1 MEKVCDSVPESYKM
15 ECQDII
21 DTYGTGEIVF
31 WFDKSFLYIFQEILK
46 YADSIL
52 DPKFVCEKVG
62 LCPSETKP
70 KMLVGANKC
79 TFGPSYWCA
88 SMDNAE
94 ECNAKEHCLKN
105 GLLN

>member
-1 MEKVCDSVPESYKM
+1 M

-21 DTYGTGEIVF
+21 DTYGTGEIHILNN
-31 WFDKSFLYIFQEILK
+31 SFLYFFCSEILK

-94 ECNAKEHCLKN
+94 ECNAKEHCLKM

>member
-1 MEKVCDSVPESYKM
+1 MRFSSRIIQNGMSRYHRYLWNRWDSYSK
-15 ECQDII
+15 Q
-21 DTYGTGEIVF
+21 
-31 WFDKSFLYIFQEILK
+31 IFFVRFCSEILK

-94 ECNAKEHCLKN
+94 ECNAKEHCLKM

>member
-1 MEKVCDSVPESYKM
+1 M

-21 DTYGTGEIVF
+21 DTYGTGQNLIL
-31 WFDKSFLYIFQEILK
+31 FLEKYDYFSEILK

-88 SMDNAE
+88 TMDNAE
-94 ECNAKEHCLKN
+94 ECNAKEHCLKM